1 VGEKPTFL
9 LRVTMRA
16 VQNSELIDRISE
28 LCTDATQATG
38 IEIADVQVRG
48 AGKARLL
55 RVYIDKAEGVTH
67 ADCELVSQRLGKL
80 LDEQNI
86 MPEES
91 YTLEVSSL
99 GVERKLS
106 KERDFVRVIGKPIS
120 VTARASTDRS
130 EHIEGKL
137 ISVQAGQL
145 AIEVRDGEIQSIP
158 IEQVLRAK
166 SKFSW

>member
-1 VGEKPTFL
+1 MP
-9 LRVTMRA
+9 A
-16 VQNSELIDRISE
+16 VQNHELMDRISE
-28 LCTDATQATG
+28 LCTEATQSTG
-38 IEIADVQVRG
+38 IEVADVQLRG

-55 RVYIDKAEGVTH
+55 RVFIDKAEGVTH
-67 ADCELVSQRLGKL
+67 ADCELVSHRLGKL
-80 LDEQNI
+80 LDEHEL

-106 KERDFVRVIGKPIS
+106 TERDFARVVGKPVS
-120 VTARASTDRS
+120 LTARSSPEKS

-137 ISVQAGQL
+137 VSVNAGQL
-145 AIEVRDGEIQSIP
+145 GIEVRDGEVRHIP
-158 IEQVLRAK
+158 MEQVLRAK

>member
-1 VGEKPTFL
+1 MSVVP
-9 LRVTMRA
+9 
-16 VQNSELIDRISE
+16 NNELIDRISE
-28 LCTDATQATG
+28 LCTDATRSTG
-38 IEIADVQVRG
+38 IEVADVQLRG

-55 RVYIDKAEGVTH
+55 RVFIDKAEGVTH

-80 LDEQNI
+80 LDEQNM

-106 KERDFVRVIGKPIS
+106 TERDFARVIGKPVS
-120 VTARASTDRS
+120 LTARSSPDKS

-137 ISVQAGQL
+137 VSVDAGTL
-145 AIEVRDGEIQSIP
+145 GIEFRNGELRHVP
-158 IEQVLRAK
+158 LEQVLRAK

>member
-1 VGEKPTFL
+1 MP
-9 LRVTMRA
+9 A
-16 VQNSELIDRISE
+16 VQNDELMDRISE
-28 LCTDATQATG
+28 LCEEATRSTG
-38 IEIADVQVRG
+38 IEVADIQLRG

-55 RVYIDKAEGVTH
+55 RVFIDKSEGITH

-80 LDEQNI
+80 LDEHDL
-86 MPEES
+86 MPEET

-106 KERDFVRVIGKPIS
+106 TERDFTRVIGKPVS
-120 VTARASTDRS
+120 LTARSSADKS

-137 ISVQAGQL
+137 VSVNAGQL
-145 AIEVRDGEIQSIP
+145 GIEVRDGEIREVP
-158 IEQVLRAK
+158 MEQVLRAK

>member
-1 VGEKPTFL
+1 MP
-9 LRVTMRA
+9 A
-16 VQNSELIDRISE
+16 VPNDELIDRISE
-28 LCTDATQATG
+28 LCTDATRSTG
-38 IEIADVQVRG
+38 IEVADVQLRG

-55 RVYIDKAEGVTH
+55 RVFIDKAEGVTH

-80 LDEQNI
+80 LDEENI

-106 KERDFVRVIGKPIS
+106 KERDFARVLGKPVS
-120 VTARASTDRS
+120 LTARSSPDKS

-137 ISVQAGQL
+137 VSVDAGSL
-145 AIEVRDGEIQSIP
+145 GIEVRDGEVREISL
-158 IEQVLRAK
+158 EQVLRAK